1 MRNAVFL
8 LLPMLLLVCLAPLA
22 ESAKPRKDD
31 DDGKARKV
39 TIENLAY
46 SPAKVSIKKGEKV
59 TWTNKDNQD
68 HTVNESAGVF
78 TSGNIKPGK
87 SYSYTFDKA
96 GTYSYK
102 CKHHPR
108 MKGTVE
114 VK

>member
-1 MRNAVFL
+1 MRSTL
-8 LLPMLLLVCLAPLA
+8 LILTTLLLLVSLAPLA
-22 ESAKPRKDD
+22 QSARPKKDD
-31 DDGKARKV
+31 DDGKNRKV
-39 TIENLAY
+39 TIQNLAY
-46 SPAKVSIKKGEKV
+46 SPAKVTIKKGEKV

-96 GTYSYK
+96 GTYSYR

>member
-1 MRNAVFL
+1 MRRAL
-8 LLPMLLLVCLAPLA
+8 LILMVSLLLVCLAPLA
-22 ESAKPRKDD
+22 RSAKPKKDD
-31 DDGKARKV
+31 NGGARKV
-39 TIENLAY
+39 TIQNLAY

-87 SYSYTFDKA
+87 SFSYTFSKA
-96 GTYSYK
+96 GTYSYR

>member
-1 MRNAVFL
+1 MRRAL
-8 LLPMLLLVCLAPLA
+8 LASLVLLLLVFLAAPA
-22 ESAKPRKDD
+22 RSAKPKKDD
-31 DDGKARKV
+31 DDGKGGRV
-39 TIENLAY
+39 TIQNLAY
-46 SPAKVSIKKGEKV
+46 SPAKVTIKKGEKV